1 MTNVNFLIFGVMLLF
16 GMFTRCYWRPRSAGI
31 RLVSQ
36 AERGRTCSEE
46 ANTKRLRSGGNPVSA
61 KDKQ

>member
-1 MTNVNFLIFGVMLLF
+1 MLLEASE
-16 GMFTRCYWRPRSAGI
+16 RGI